1 MKKQKMIK
9 HILEMNEKFE
19 KEADQIHDDWAAAD
33 YEHYGYLLQCLINN
47 FNLNLEAFLDSEK
60 KGK

>member
-1 MKKQKMIK
+1 MIK
-9 HILEMNEKFE
+9 HILKMNEKFE
-19 KEADQIHDDWAAAD
+19 KEAGRVYDDHWAATD

-60 KGK
+60 KDK

>member
-19 KEADQIHDDWAAAD
+19 KEADQIHDDWSATD

>member
-19 KEADQIHDDWAAAD
+19 KEADQIHDHWAATD